1 MAENKIQRT
10 EIGDLGEFALIER
23 ITKNFSSKNKSTIK
37 GIGDDAAVVSN
48 GNYETLISTDMLL
61 EGIHFDLSYMP
72 LKHLGYKAVVVNL
85 SDIYAMNARPE
96 QITVSLGISNRFSV
110 EAIDAFYEGVQQACK
125 TYNVDLVGGDTS
137 ASLKGLIVNITAIG
151 KAKKEDIVYR
161 SGAKVG
167 DLICVTGD
175 LGSAFMGFQILN
187 REKQVYNENKNVQPD
202 LAKHEFLVG
211 RQLKPEAKK
220 DLIAYFA
227 ENKIKPTSMIDIS
240 DGLSSELM
248 HIAKQSEVGC
258 QIFDANLPIS
268 KEVFDLAIELN
279 IDPMSC
285 ALSGGEDYEMLFTID
300 PKDEHKINDAEID
313 VSFIGSIVKASEGCT
328 ITTASNNVHKLIA
341 QGWKA

>member
-1 MAENKIQRT
+1 MSENKTKRT

-23 ITKNFSSKNKSTIK
+23 LTKSFIPKNKSTLK
-37 GIGDDAAVVSN
+37 AVGDDAAVISN
-48 GNYETLISTDMLL
+48 HNLETLVSTDLLL

-72 LKHLGYKAVVVNL
+72 LQHLGYKAVVVNL
-85 SDIYAMNARPE
+85 SDIYAMNAVPE
-96 QITVSLGISNRFSV
+96 QITISLGISNRFSV
-110 EAIDAFYEGVQQACK
+110 EAIELFYEGVKSACEK
-125 TYNVDLVGGDTS
+125 YNVDLVGGDTS
-137 ASLKGLIVNITAIG
+137 ASLKGLIVNVTAIG

-161 SGAKVG
+161 SGAKEG

-175 LGSAFMGFQILN
+175 LGGAYMGFQVLN
-187 REKQVYNENKNVQPD
+187 REKQVYSQNNEIQPD
-202 LAKHEFLVG
+202 LAKHQYLVG
-211 RQLKPEAKK
+211 RQLKPEAKN

-227 ENKIKPTSMIDIS
+227 KNDIKPTSMIDIS

-248 HIAKQSEVGC
+248 HIAKQSNVGC

-300 PKDEHKINDAEID
+300 PKDEHKIDEEAMD
-313 VSFIGSIVKASEGCT
+313 VSFIGSVVKASEGCT
-328 ITTASNNVHKLIA
+328 ITTASNNVHQLIA